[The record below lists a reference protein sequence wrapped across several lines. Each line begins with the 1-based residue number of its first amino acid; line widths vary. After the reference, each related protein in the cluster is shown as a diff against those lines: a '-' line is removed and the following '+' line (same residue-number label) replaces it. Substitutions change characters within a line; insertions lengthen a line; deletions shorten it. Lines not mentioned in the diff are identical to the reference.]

1 MYLSELKLW
10 NFRKYSNSDGSIEL
24 GHPHL
29 TVPFKKGLNVL
40 IGENDSGKTS
50 IIDAI
55 KLVMKTHAY
64 EWIRVSYDDFA
75 IGTNKL
81 RIELIISDLSVQE
94 ASHFIEWLGWTGEK
108 VHLRLVYGAMI
119 RDGKIIPTDIGA
131 GETEGGNY
139 LSFEAKEYLK
149 TIYLKPLRDAD
160 NELTAKKNSRL
171 SQILLGH
178 ALFRPLNGEK
188 HEFVK
193 IVDKANEM
201 IEEWFVEDNG
211 DNSHKQQIKGM
222 IDTFLTQF
230 IGKDYQSKF
239 SIADSQIKSILEKL
253 SIGIDKQPNLGLG
266 SMNRLYMASELLF
279 LNSNNDGIKLCLIE
293 ELEAHLHPQAQ
304 MKVITALQQ
313 QKNTQFIL
321 STHSPNLAS
330 KIRLS
335 DANTSI
341 ILCKGCDVY
350 PMDKGLTRLG
360 DSDYIFLEHFLD
372 VTKSNLFFAKGII
385 LVEGWA
391 EEILIP
397 IIAQKIGLD
406 LTEHEISIINVGSTA
421 YLHYAKIFM
430 RNDGKILD
438 YPVAVITDKDVP
450 VKEDG
455 TFDNEVESMKEKAIT
470 NEFSGSTN
478 VSVFIATH
486 WTLEWC
492 LYKSK
497 AFSEIFKSCC
507 SNVHSNTK
515 EFQKKENGE
524 WNMIMFQQKL
534 SFMLKN
540 RSLQKVKIATQMAH
554 RISEL
559 ETINIENDDEIL
571 YLKEAIK
578 FACHEN

>member
-178 ALFRPLNGEK
+178 ALFRPFNGEK

-230 IGKDYQSKF
+230 IGKDF
-239 SIADSQIKSILEKL
+239 T
-253 SIGIDKQPNLGLG
+253 DKINFG
-266 SMNRLYMASELLF
+266 
-279 LNSNNDGIKLCLIE
+279 K
-293 ELEAHLHPQAQ
+293 
-304 MKVITALQQ
+304 
-313 QKNTQFIL
+313 
-321 STHSPNLAS
+321 
-330 KIRLS
+330 
-335 DANTSI
+335 
-341 ILCKGCDVY
+341 
-350 PMDKGLTRLG
+350 
-360 DSDYIFLEHFLD
+360 
-372 VTKSNLFFAKGII
+372 
-385 LVEGWA
+385 
-391 EEILIP
+391 
-397 IIAQKIGLD
+397 
-406 LTEHEISIINVGSTA
+406 IINW
-421 YLHYAKIFM
+421 H
-430 RNDGKILD
+430 
-438 YPVAVITDKDVP
+438 
-450 VKEDG
+450 
-455 TFDNEVESMKEKAIT
+455 
-470 NEFSGSTN
+470 
-478 VSVFIATH
+478 
-486 WTLEWC
+486 
-492 LYKSK
+492 
-497 AFSEIFKSCC
+497 
-507 SNVHSNTK
+507 
-515 EFQKKENGE
+515 
-524 WNMIMFQQKL
+524 
-534 SFMLKN
+534 
-540 RSLQKVKIATQMAH
+540 
-554 RISEL
+554 
-559 ETINIENDDEIL
+559 
-571 YLKEAIK
+571 
-578 FACHEN
+578 